1 MKSPILCIITT
12 LITLSHLWGC
22 TTTKILPNTHAKA
35 AANFR
40 VTRPTVINA
49 SYQLSENNK
58 QHDQSQ
64 HQNRSQSM
72 YRIKLSPGDKVE
84 ITIPEGDEFSGIF
97 TIEMDGTLRIPY
109 LQPIIATG
117 QSTEQLAQYI
127 RDVLVLSGLFKK
139 EFAQVNV
146 NPIQWAPTTIVIRGS
161 VYNPGNILINQRN
174 HQEGFN
180 PVNSRTGDFAHK
192 RLLSSAL
199 KAAGGLKPDADM
211 RNIRLIRNG
220 ETSTLNMSGLVNG
233 AFVIDPQLASGDQI
247 IVPSVGYLQTEL
259 LRPSIV
265 TPPGFRV
272 YLSNLTI
279 PADSNNKASNNK
291 YASSL
296 PPGSRLLKG
305 AMSAN
310 CVGGTASVN
319 AKRHII
325 LVGVDPLTGQTR
337 VMKRS
342 LQELLAQ
349 PNNDAVNPY
358 LMPEDSIACFDSG
371 MTNARDF
378 ARAISDF
385 LKPFAIL
392 SGGAL

>member
-1 MKSPILCIITT
+1 MKSFIQNSIGIFIICN
-12 LITLSHLWGC
+12 SLWGC
-22 TTTKILPNTHAKA
+22 TTTKILPDTQAKA
-35 AANFR
+35 QTSFR
-40 VTRPTVINA
+40 TTRPMIPQNNALSINQSA
-49 SYQLSENNK
+49 LNTTK
-58 QHDQSQ
+58 QH
-64 HQNRSQSM
+64 RSKDI
-72 YRIKLSPGDKVE
+72 YIAKLSPGDKIEV
-84 ITIPEGDEFSGIF
+84 TIPEGDEFSGIY

-109 LQPIIATG
+109 LKPIVATG
-117 QSTEQLAQYI
+117 QSTLQLAKII
-127 RDVLVLSGLFKK
+127 RDVLVLNGLFKN
-139 EFAQVNV
+139 EFVQVAV
-146 NPIQWAPTTIVIRGS
+146 NPVQWAPTTIVIRGS

-174 HQEGFN
+174 HQQNFN
-180 PVNSRTGDFAHK
+180 PVTSRTGDFAHK
-192 RLLSSAL
+192 RLLSNAL
-199 KAAGGLKPDADM
+199 KAAGGLKPDADL
-211 RNIRLIRNG
+211 RNIQLIRNG
-220 ETSTLNMSGLVNG
+220 KTSTLDMSGLVNG
-233 AFVIDPQLASGDQI
+233 GFVIDPPLASGDQV

-259 LRPSIV
+259 LRPTVV

-279 PADSNNKASNNK
+279 PADSNNKAANNK

-296 PPGSRLLKG
+296 PLGSRLLKG
-305 AMSAN
+305 SWSAN

-325 LVGVDPLTGQTR
+325 LVGADPLTGQTR
-337 VMKRS
+337 VLKRS

-378 ARAISDF
+378 ARAIGDF
-385 LKPFAIL
+385 LRPFAIL

>member
-1 MKSPILCIITT
+1 MKSFILRTIGT
-12 LITLSHLWGC
+12 LMICSHFWGC
-22 TTTKILPNTHAKA
+22 TTAEILPETYAEA
-35 AANFR
+35 PSGFR
-40 VTRPTVINA
+40 TTRPIAPHAVPRHTD
-49 SYQLSENNK
+49 YNK
-58 QHDQSQ
+58 QH
-64 HQNRSQSM
+64 NRSKEM
-72 YRIKLSPGDKVE
+72 YVAKLSPGDKIEV
-84 ITIPEGDEFSGIF
+84 TIPEGEEFSGVF

-109 LQPIIATG
+109 LKPIVATG
-117 QSTEQLAQYI
+117 QSTVQLAKHI
-127 RDVLVLSGLFKK
+127 RDVLVLNGLFKA
-139 EFAQVNV
+139 EFAQANV
-146 NPIQWAPTTIVIRGS
+146 NPVQWAPTTIVIRGA
-161 VYNPGNILINQRN
+161 VYNPGNILINKRK

-180 PVNSRTGDFAHK
+180 PVSSRTGDFAHK

-199 KAAGGLKPDADM
+199 KAAGGLKPDADI
-211 RNIRLIRNG
+211 RNIQLIRNG
-220 ETSTLNMSGLVNG
+220 ETSTLDMSGLVNG
-233 AFVIDPQLASGDQI
+233 AFVIDPPLASGDQVI
-247 IVPSVGYLQTEL
+247 IPSVGYLQTEL
-259 LRPSIV
+259 LRPTVV

-279 PADSNNKASNNK
+279 PADSNNKSANNK

-296 PPGSRLLKG
+296 PPGSRLFKG

-325 LVGVDPLTGQTR
+325 LVGADPLTGQTR

-358 LMPEDSIACFDSG
+358 LMPGDSIACFDSG
-371 MTNARDF
+371 MTNARDY
-378 ARAISDF
+378 ARAIGDF
-385 LKPFAIL
+385 LRPFVIL